1 MKWSVRR
8 KRGGLEPL
16 KKDERASMRQIETQP
31 GADKQT
37 KMRSHLRE
45 GKALND
51 GGEAG

>member
-37 KMRSHLRE
+37 KKGGRDTS
-45 GKALND
+45 ATLND